1 MDKFLTTNEGAEKAL
16 EDVGRAVQAQVRLI
30 GTSERTWDL
39 LATALDEY
47 AVAVDRVANQKDPI
61 SPQDAQQLSDM
72 RGQIE
77 RLISEMGN
85 LHSASQ
91 KLEGVDIAQAITKG
105 NAIEK
110 AEKDM
115 KKLATAEE
123 QAALRAHGL
132 QKQLEKTGTTLSKML
147 FGGDLKTTFVT
158 GAFLSLGREVEN
170 IFQSWFQNV
179 QEWINTRCV

>member
-1 MDKFLTTNEGAEKAL
+1 
-16 EDVGRAVQAQVRLI
+16 
-30 GTSERTWDL
+30 
-39 LATALDEY
+39 
-47 AVAVDRVANQKDPI
+47 
-61 SPQDAQQLSDM
+61 
-72 RGQIE
+72 
-77 RLISEMGN
+77 MGN

-179 QEWINTRCV
+179 QEWINTSNQQFDAYRQSITQTFAMIPATSAMARDAMIQDVMAIGTEYGYLCLLYTSRCV